1 MHNVKKFEKRVHA
14 DLNGVV
20 VFPYLLTDFVIEEAA
35 KVTDREASNFNW
47 VNSNDFTLQKM
58 IDKG

>member
-1 MHNVKKFEKRVHA
+1 
-14 DLNGVV
+14 VV

>member
-1 MHNVKKFEKRVHA
+1 MNYGDVVHA

-20 VFPYLLTDFVIEEAA
+20 VFPYLLADFVIEEAA
-35 KVTDREASNFNW
+35 KVTDREASNFSW
-47 VNSNDFTLQKM
+47 VNSSDFTLQKM